1 MTLKEVL
8 AGETTIPKI
17 KVKVIKKIGETA
29 IVGDASGLAICCASN
44 TAFTAMIEG
53 QCYIILKPINI
64 DANSFIP
71 NEKLK
76 PVKIDN
82 FVIKPDKNQ
91 LSKLQTL
98 LKSTSETKLTVD
110 ETKAPLKPTFN
121 EIRELPPKTD
131 IKSMIVMIVNI
142 SKDIMG
148 HYGSYNIG
156 KIKDIENEKMDINIY
171 KKSLK
176 QNMQVGDIIELKN
189 IKLTDFTKDGQTIRR
204 VATTSR
210 TTVEKVPQQIETLFK
225 DVPVGDRRER
235 GEVVAVHDLF
245 TYLSCSKC
253 WKKTNEEDKL
263 CSCGNNADIHVPDFH
278 CQLYIE
284 LAKNGDIE
292 VIHTFRRQIT
302 NVTSIN
308 QEEVEK
314 AIENCLF
321 KKTFTFEWN
330 IIEDDKQRMMSIS

>member
-1 MTLKEVL
+1 MKTYNDVKNFLIADKFAKMTLKEVL
-8 AGETTIPKI
+8 AGDTKIPKI
-17 KVKVIKKIGETA
+17 KVKVIKKNGESA

-44 TAFTAMIEG
+44 TAFTSMIEG

-71 NEKLK
+71 NEKFK

-91 LSKLQTL
+91 FSKLQTL
-98 LKSTSETKLTVD
+98 LKSTSETKLTVE
-110 ETKAPLKPTFN
+110 ETKAPLKLPTFN

-148 HYGSYNIG
+148 NYGSYNIG

-171 KKSLK
+171 KKNLK

-189 IKLTDFTKDGQTIRR
+189 IKVTDFTKDGQTIRR

-210 TTVEKVPQQIETLFK
+210 TTVEKV
-225 DVPVGDRRER
+225 
-235 GEVVAVHDLF
+235 
-245 TYLSCSKC
+245 
-253 WKKTNEEDKL
+253 
-263 CSCGNNADIHVPDFH
+263 
-278 CQLYIE
+278 
-284 LAKNGDIE
+284 
-292 VIHTFRRQIT
+292 
-302 NVTSIN
+302 
-308 QEEVEK
+308 
-314 AIENCLF
+314 
-321 KKTFTFEWN
+321 
-330 IIEDDKQRMMSIS
+330 